1 MWPGPGP
8 SLPRRRREPTAR
20 RARWPLKLHRVLL
33 APAPTW
39 QETLAVAME
48 GSGLIHGGL
57 EALFQM
63 GQSFQEQHYSGADEA
78 FAKAGWA
85 DLAPS

>member
-1 MWPGPGP
+1 MWSPEAQLSVLESRIQTLRLQPGSSG
-8 SLPRRRREPTAR
+8 
-20 RARWPLKLHRVLL
+20 ARWPLKLHRVLL

-63 GQSFQEQHYSGADEA
+63 GQSFQDRCACKQT
-78 FAKAGWA
+78 KVQ
-85 DLAPS
+85 